1 MGSQR
6 YLLINSISG
15 NNFACI
21 PGAIVATYA
30 RWYRS
35 TEMSD
40 HNSAKDQST
49 TGQLPVVLK
58 TVSIAESSFAHVE
71 QPDRSSEER
80 WLSYIRSL
88 AQRELATAGV
98 AVATEHLWR
107 QLRTAVPTIT
117 RPNASPTDELG
128 LSMSWN
134 RDRHYLEIEVHPSGE
149 YDWFYR
155 DRTDRLSDRQRA
167 LPVEA
172 APADKLKLHL
182 KTMFE

>member
-1 MGSQR
+1 
-6 YLLINSISG
+6 
-15 NNFACI
+15 
-21 PGAIVATYA
+21 
-30 RWYRS
+30 
-35 TEMSD
+35 MSD

-49 TGQLPVVLK
+49 TGQLRVVL
-58 TVSIAESSFAHVE
+58 ESVSFADIE
-71 QPDRSSEER
+71 QPDHSPEER
-80 WLSYIRSL
+80 WMSYIRSL
-88 AQRELATAGV
+88 AHRELATVGV

-107 QLRTAVPTIT
+107 RLRTAVPTIT

-167 LPVEA
+167 QPVEA
-172 APADKLKLHL
+172 APTDKLKLHL